1 MCGLSLLI
9 PLFIKPLYFSH
20 YTSTYSGQQQQA
32 LWPSVIFYCIQQ
44 AKQEHVNIKLEE
56 CFFQPSSICIR
67 KKVKGPECNKY
78 KMAFCWTKR
87 QIMWFAWEVE
97 HYSTRRPERSLITNI
112 RKRLT
117 ARFMLHLKK
126 KKIKKKNGTL
136 CSFLDLKQLSDWH
149 GCIWEGWQVVCHT
162 PTMFYKDQPNDT
174 KRAGWTDLEK
184 DRPFFIIYCH
194 PTESCGTEDSRPGL
208 RESNSCSYVFF

>member
-117 ARFMLHLKK
+117 ARFMLHLK
-126 KKIKKKNGTL
+126 IEFWKKNWNSLQFSGFKAIKWLTWVHL
-136 CSFLDLKQLSDWH
+136 RGMTGSLSHSYHVLQGPAQRHKESRMDRFGERQTILHHLLPSHWIMWH
-149 GCIWEGWQVVCHT
+149 GR
-162 PTMFYKDQPNDT
+162 QP
-174 KRAGWTDLEK
+174 AWFE
-184 DRPFFIIYCH
+184 
-194 PTESCGTEDSRPGL
+194 
-208 RESNSCSYVFF
+208 RE